1 LPTTSRLPGK
11 NVLTRGLTIALS
23 GEEVPYLRV
32 AVAGKLKP
40 DTPNFGDPFSKPMT
54 LGLTAIAGIL
64 AGVVGPF
71 EAACFAAGGALALMF
86 RSSSRY
92 AHPRDA
98 LYPARV
104 QLARYRRSEKE
115 AEILVVKLPP
125 GGSISRRGAC
135 RRSAKAASSV
145 LRITDGVAMVP
156 SGRRYQICAVLEPDA
171 RARAA
176 VERRLRTACGDQVR
190 LGWANAPDDGVA
202 LESLIAAAVER
213 IPERQRTPVRRSPA
227 RQQPG
232 MGRLVPSILG
242 PDRAPVRKAR

>member
-1 LPTTSRLPGK
+1 M
-11 NVLTRGLTIALS
+11 A
-23 GEEVPYLRV
+23 
-32 AVAGKLKP
+32 
-40 DTPNFGDPFSKPMT
+40 

-64 AGVVGPF
+64 AGVVGPV
-71 EAACFAAGGALALMF
+71 EAACFGAGGALVLMV
-86 RSSSRY
+86 RSGGSRY
-92 AHPRDA
+92 AHARDP
-98 LYPARV
+98 LYPARL

-115 AEILVVKLPP
+115 ADILVVELPP
-125 GGSISRRGAC
+125 DASISRRGAC
-135 RRSAKAASSV
+135 RRSARAAASV
-145 LRITDGVAMVP
+145 LRVTDGVATVP
-156 SGRRYQICAVLEPDA
+156 SGRRSQICAVLEPDA

-176 VERRLRTACGDQVR
+176 VERRLRTACGDQIR

-232 MGRLVPSILG
+232 IGRLVPSILG